1 MALPVLEGIASVFG
15 AAVPAYQQARNFVL
29 KSQEAALDYR
39 IAVANLITR
48 LRTEE
53 LANAARMRSAAADAI
68 SNVRRTF
75 ELEGPVYQAVVAEL
89 INSNVPDQQQKNF
102 LDSVRNQGYLTEDDV
117 GYVFDLTKGDG
128 LGGAGGG
135 AGGRGQDDYALT
147 EDYFKTEISNIN
159 SRIGTN
165 LRELA
170 NLEDQHGDD
179 STFQNMSPSQQR
191 RLISDIMDLKE
202 QNNALIRDQNQLYAS
217 RDFVERNRNRGITVT
232 LDEVIEQFPLRR
244 HRANRPST
252 GTPVVTPP
260 VPIDEN
266 PDFEL
271 EWDGSS
277 TPNPNFLDEDLER
290 ARRDSALVDDAIPI
304 VAPVYKDKQ

>member
-1 MALPVLEGIASVFG
+1 MGE
-15 AAVPAYQQARNFVL
+15 
-29 KSQEAALDYR
+29 
-39 IAVANLITR
+39 
-48 LRTEE
+48 TEQ
-53 LANAARMRSAAADAI
+53 RAI
-68 SNVRRTF
+68 
-75 ELEGPVYQAVVAEL
+75 
-89 INSNVPDQQQKNF
+89 
-102 LDSVRNQGYLTEDDV
+102 
-117 GYVFDLTKGDG
+117 
-128 LGGAGGG
+128 
-135 AGGRGQDDYALT
+135 
-147 EDYFKTEISNIN
+147 IS
-159 SRIGTN
+159 G
-165 LRELA
+165 
-170 NLEDQHGDD
+170 
-179 STFQNMSPSQQR
+179 
-191 RLISDIMDLKE
+191 IMDLKE

-290 ARRDSALVDDAIPI
+290 ARRDSARVNDAIPI
-304 VAPVYKDKQ
+304 VAPVYKDKLNNNGAYSDRSI